1 MRAAV
6 FAGSF
11 DLSAAERVC
20 GGAGLPVGEVSTA
33 LAGLVDKSV
42 LVTGGDADGR
52 RYRLLDT
59 LGQYGLDR
67 LRTPG
72 AAHHLHGVD
81 EALLSQRHL
90 DWYLDLAERF
100 HADWFG
106 PHQVSWSRRMRAE
119 LPNLRAALGYCLA

>member
-1 MRAAV
+1 
-6 FAGSF
+6 
-11 DLSAAERVC
+11 
-20 GGAGLPVGEVSTA
+20 
-33 LAGLVDKSV
+33 
-42 LVTGGDADGR
+42 GDADGR

-59 LGQYGLDR
+59 LRQYGLDR

-119 LPNLRAALGYCLA
+119 LPNLRAALGYCLAGPDRVRAGVRLAGVLHYLWYGCGQAREGRRWLERVLAADPDPSPE